1 MLSLG
6 YIRLG
11 EKCWITTLI
20 FKAGLSQGLFLNLPF
35 GDFLLKTKG
44 WNL

>member
-1 MLSLG
+1 LATLG
-6 YIRLG
+6 LG

-20 FKAGLSQGLFLNLPF
+20 FKAGLLQGLFFYSPF
-35 GDFLLKTKG
+35 GDFLPKAKG

>member
-1 MLSLG
+1 LATSG
-6 YIRLG
+6 LG

-20 FKAGLSQGLFLNLPF
+20 LKAGLLQGLVLNSPF
-35 GDFLLKTKG
+35 GDFSPKTKG